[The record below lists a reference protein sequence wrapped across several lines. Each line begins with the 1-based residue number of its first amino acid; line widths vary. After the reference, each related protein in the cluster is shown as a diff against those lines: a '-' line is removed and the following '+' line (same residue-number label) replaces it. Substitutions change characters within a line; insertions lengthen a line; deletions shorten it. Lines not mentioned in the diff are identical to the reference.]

1 MVRLVFQPLEE
12 VSRTL
17 FAKLQ
22 QQVAPTGDKHPRK
35 AVAARVM
42 RAFLVMVRLVVIV
55 GLVIAA
61 LGSNYCLV
69 LVHLLLG
76 TKYVAV
82 DVRRCVCAGHSLM
95 VCGRGLCLQVELHR
109 GSFGSSVVLC
119 LRPRP
124 CCQRN
129 DRGEVAAT
137 IHRRARC
144 TPL

>member
-22 QQVAPTGDKHPRK
+22 QQAAPSGDKHPRK

-76 TKYVAV
+76 TKCVAV
-82 DVRRCVCAGHSLM
+82 NVRLGVCVG
-95 VCGRGLCLQVELHR
+95 
-109 GSFGSSVVLC
+109 
-119 LRPRP
+119 
-124 CCQRN
+124 
-129 DRGEVAAT
+129 D
-137 IHRRARC
+137 HRR
-144 TPL
+144 PLAHGVRSWPVPAGGAPQRFLRF